1 MRCRGCGCDL
11 PVVLGPVRRRLY
23 CSPGC
28 RRAME
33 YERRR
38 LQRNLISLEE
48 LIWESRLGLF
58 GRKPEKVPVL
68 AAEHA
73 RLQARLRKVLD
84 DEEPAR

>member
-1 MRCRGCGCDL
+1 
-11 PVVLGPVRRRLY
+11 
-23 CSPGC
+23 
-28 RRAME
+28 ME

-48 LIWESRLGLF
+48 LIRESRLGLF
-58 GRKPEKVPVL
+58 GRKPEKVPAL
-68 AAEHA
+68 EAEHV

>member
-1 MRCRGCGCDL
+1 MRCRSCGCDL

-48 LIWESRLGLF
+48 LISESRLGLF
-58 GRKPEKVPVL
+58 GRKPEKVPAL
-68 AAEHA
+68 EAEHA
-73 RLQARLRKVLD
+73 RVQARLRKVLD